1 MLCLRN
7 TTRKIV
13 FDVRC
18 TVYND
23 CESCSLVVCVT
34 EHVGFKYRDGK
45 GGIQILSQQPS
56 SSFLW
61 TQKLH
66 TVQILN
72 AAKLGMVAPILTDN

>member
-1 MLCLRN
+1 M
-7 TTRKIV
+7 
-13 FDVRC
+13 
-18 TVYND
+18 
-23 CESCSLVVCVT
+23 
-34 EHVGFKYRDGK
+34 G

-66 TVQILN
+66 TVQILS